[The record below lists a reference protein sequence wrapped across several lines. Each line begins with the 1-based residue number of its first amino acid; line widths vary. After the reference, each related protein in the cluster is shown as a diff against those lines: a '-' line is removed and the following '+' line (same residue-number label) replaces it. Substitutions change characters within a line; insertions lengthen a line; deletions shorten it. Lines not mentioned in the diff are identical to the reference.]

1 MFLVVPILFMISS
14 IVFILLCI
22 LVNVLFLALE
32 IELPDPLKIALP
44 GMLTCLIMLAIIQL
58 Y

>member
-14 IVFILLCI
+14 IVFMLLCI

-32 IELPDPLKIALP
+32 IELPDELKIALP
-44 GMLTCLIMLAIIQL
+44 GILTCLIMLAIIQL
-58 Y
+58 F

>member
-1 MFLVVPILFMISS
+1 MFS
-14 IVFILLCI
+14 IVPVLLMVSGILFILLII
-22 LVNVLFLALE
+22 LVNVIFLALE

>member
-1 MFLVVPILFMISS
+1 MFSVVPILFMISS
-14 IVFILLCI
+14 IVFMLLCI
-22 LVNVLFLALE
+22 LVNVIFLTLE
-32 IELPDPLKIALP
+32 IELPDELKIALP